1 MDPPDLTDAQ
11 GLERFRD
18 YLKLLVRLQFG
29 VPPTARIDPSDLVQ
43 QTLMEAFE
51 KRAQFRGNT
60 DDEQAAWLRTML
72 ARNVDEILR
81 AEGRL
86 NRDVNRE
93 RSLDEELDK
102 SSARLGRWLAADQPS
117 PSEHARPH
125 EQAILVAD
133 ALARLPEL
141 DPKQAGYI
149 T

>member
-93 RSLDEELDK
+93 RSLDEDDQLVF
-102 SSARLGRWLAADQPS
+102 RLFERAHRKRAAEALRKAKRERSIEP
-117 PSEHARPH
+117 RP
-125 EQAILVAD
+125 
-133 ALARLPEL
+133 
-141 DPKQAGYI
+141 
-149 T
+149 